1 MKRVKF
7 KLMDISNTLLI
18 VCGIFLISISI
29 FLFCFTGSTS
39 IFLIASIIGCGA
51 FFIAHIIKTNAI
63 KEIKRQK
70 NIHAGANFHSDTD
83 LEAINWR
90 LGKYI
95 GIDLNNKSITLLELN
110 TSPNVIKTFS
120 IDSLTGYYCEGNI
133 IRYNFRD
140 ISLPTF
146 IMNYPNEHHAYQACC
161 KLNLILSN
169 NYSLESDLATA

>member
-18 VCGIFLISISI
+18 VCGIFFIGISI
-29 FLFCFTGSTS
+29 FLFCFTGTVF
-39 IFLIASIIGCGA
+39 ILFIASIIGCGA
-51 FFIAHIIKTNAI
+51 FFTAHTIKINAI
-63 KEIKRQK
+63 KAIKKTK
-70 NIHAGANFHSDTD
+70 NIHADINFKSDTD

-95 GIDLNNKSITLLELN
+95 GIDLNNKSIVLLDLN
-110 TSPNVIKTFS
+110 SSPNVTKTFS
-120 IDSLTGYYCEGNI
+120 FDTLVGYYCEGGV

-146 IMNYPNEHHAYQACC
+146 IMNYKTEHNAYQACC
-161 KLNLILSN
+161 KLDLILSN
-169 NYSLESDLATA
+169 NYSLKSNLATA

>member
-18 VCGIFLISISI
+18 VCGIFFISISI
-29 FLFCFTGSTS
+29 FLFCFTGSVFT
-39 IFLIASIIGCGA
+39 FLIASFIGCSA
-51 FFIAHIIKTNAI
+51 FFTAYTIKLNAI
-63 KEIKRQK
+63 KTIKKQRDT
-70 NIHAGANFHSDTD
+70 HAGVNFLSDTD

-95 GIDLNNKSITLLELN
+95 GIDLNNKSIILLDL
-110 TSPNVIKTFS
+110 TIYPNKIKTFS
-120 IDSLTGYYCEGNI
+120 FDTLTGYYCKGSI

-146 IMNYPNEHHAYQACC
+146 IMNYQNEHNAYQACC
-161 KLNLILSN
+161 KLDLIISN
-169 NYSLESDLATA
+169 NYSLKSSLAIA